1 MKAKRFILVAILTF
15 CQPLWAQQSYTNSG
29 RSFKRNVATVLFA
42 SIGGAVLGLST
53 LSFYGE
59 PQEHT
64 NNITLGALLGFV
76 GGVGYV
82 AFEGS
87 KPAQP
92 AYDVSFTE
100 FEQKMKRETL
110 LAAKNPPLIRFQF
123 DF

>member
-1 MKAKRFILVAILTF
+1 MKAKRFILIAILVF

-29 RSFKRNVATVLFA
+29 RTFKRNVATVLFA

-59 PQEHT
+59 PQQHT

-76 GGVGYV
+76 GGVGYLV
-82 AFEGS
+82 MDNS
-87 KPAQP
+87 KPQVLT
-92 AYDVSFTE
+92 YDVTFTE
-100 FEQKMKRETL
+100 LDQKMRRETL
-110 LAAKNPPLIRFQF
+110 LAAKNPPMIRFQF